1 MKSLK
6 LCLMTLYHPIVVT
19 EHIKRHR
26 GEKKNWLPVIVLL
39 VLTLAV
45 RILSIYGTHYPLAS
59 VSVRKANLLLECGKL
74 FVPVLTWVLAS
85 YMMTTIL
92 DGETLFTETLLFS
105 AYALTPYI
113 VFTPI
118 LTLASRIMDGS
129 QMGLF
134 ATLEVGVLA
143 WVVLL
148 MILALKEMNGYSVGK
163 TVLMIAHR
171 LSTVANADCIYVVQD
186 GQIAES
192 GTKDEL
198 CAQNG
203 LFARMWQDYQASV
216 QWKVAKEG

>member
-19 EHIKRHR
+19 EHIKKQR
-26 GEKKNWLPVIVLL
+26 GQRMNWLPVIILL
-39 VLTLAV
+39 ALALGV

-105 AYALTPYI
+105 SYALVPYI

-118 LTLASRIMDGS
+118 LTLASRIMEGG
-129 QMGLF
+129 QLGLY
-134 ATLEVGVLA
+134 AAMEVIILG
-143 WVVLL
+143 WVVML
-148 MILALKEMNGYSVGK
+148 MILALKEMNGYTVGK
-163 TVLMIAHR
+163 TVLLIGLSLFTMLMIWAMVILLFTIASQFVDMVKEMFYEVIYR
-171 LSTVANADCIYVVQD
+171 LD
-186 GQIAES
+186 
-192 GTKDEL
+192 
-198 CAQNG
+198 
-203 LFARMWQDYQASV
+203 
-216 QWKVAKEG
+216 

>member
-19 EHIKRHR
+19 EHIKKQR
-26 GEKKNWLPVIVLL
+26 GEKVNWAPVIILL
-39 VLTLAV
+39 LLALGV

-105 AYALTPYI
+105 SYALTPYI
-113 VFTPI
+113 LFTPI
-118 LTLASRIMDGS
+118 LTLASRIMENS
-129 QMGLF
+129 QIGLF
-134 ATLEVGVLA
+134 STLEVIILG

-148 MILALKEMNGYSVGK
+148 MILALKEMNGYSMGK
-163 TVLMIAHR
+163 TVLMILLTLFTMVMIWAMVI
-171 LSTVANADCIYVVQD
+171 LLFTIASQFVSMIKEMFYEVIYRID
-186 GQIAES
+186 
-192 GTKDEL
+192 
-198 CAQNG
+198 
-203 LFARMWQDYQASV
+203 
-216 QWKVAKEG
+216 

>member
-92 DGETLFTETLLFS
+92 DGETLLSETLLFS

-118 LTLASRIMDGS
+118 LTLASRIMAAI
-129 QMGLF
+129 M
-134 ATLEVGVLA
+134 
-143 WVVLL
+143 
-148 MILALKEMNGYSVGK
+148 
-163 TVLMIAHR
+163 
-171 LSTVANADCIYVVQD
+171 
-186 GQIAES
+186 
-192 GTKDEL
+192 
-198 CAQNG
+198 
-203 LFARMWQDYQASV
+203 ASV
-216 QWKVAKEG
+216 LPQVTQISVLGSTSWCRAGLVFFASASRKFCAPKVTAYWCGPL

>member
-45 RILSIYGTHYPLAS
+45 
-59 VSVRKANLLLECGKL
+59 SVRKANLLLECGKL

-92 DGETLFTETLLFS
+92 DGETLLSETLLFS

-129 QMGLF
+129 QIGLF

-163 TVLMIAHR
+163 TVLMIF
-171 LSTVANADCIYVVQD
+171 LSLFTMVMIWAMVVLLFTIASQFVGMIREMFYEVIYRID
-186 GQIAES
+186 
-192 GTKDEL
+192 
-198 CAQNG
+198 
-203 LFARMWQDYQASV
+203 
-216 QWKVAKEG
+216 

>member
-19 EHIKRHR
+19 EHIKKQR
-26 GEKKNWLPVIVLL
+26 GQRMNWLPVILL
-39 VLTLAV
+39 LLLALGV

-105 AYALTPYI
+105 AYALVPYI

-118 LTLASRIMDGS
+118 LTLASRIMENG
-129 QMGLF
+129 QMGLY
-134 ATLEVGVLA
+134 ATMEVIILG
-143 WVVLL
+143 WVVML
-148 MILALKEMNGYSVGK
+148 MILALKEMNGYTVGK
-163 TVLMIAHR
+163 TVLMICLSLFTMVMIWAMVILLFTIASQFVGMVKEMFYEVIYR
-171 LSTVANADCIYVVQD
+171 LD
-186 GQIAES
+186 
-192 GTKDEL
+192 
-198 CAQNG
+198 
-203 LFARMWQDYQASV
+203 
-216 QWKVAKEG
+216 

>member
-59 VSVRKANLLLECGKL
+59 VSVRKANLLL
-74 FVPVLTWVLAS
+74 TWVLAS

-92 DGETLFTETLLFS
+92 DGETLLSETLLFS

-129 QMGLF
+129 QIGLF

-163 TVLMIAHR
+163 TVLMIF
-171 LSTVANADCIYVVQD
+171 LSLFTMVMIWAMVVLLFTIASQFVGMIREMFYEVIYRID
-186 GQIAES
+186 
-192 GTKDEL
+192 
-198 CAQNG
+198 
-203 LFARMWQDYQASV
+203 
-216 QWKVAKEG
+216 

>member
-19 EHIKRHR
+19 EHIKKQR
-26 GEKKNWLPVIVLL
+26 GEKTNWTPVVILL
-39 VLTLAV
+39 LLALVV

-92 DGETLFTETLLFS
+92 DGETLFSETLLFS
-105 AYALTPYI
+105 SYALTPYI

-118 LTLASRIMDGS
+118 LTLVSRIMENS
-129 QMGLF
+129 QSGLF
-134 ATLEVGVLA
+134 FTLETITLA

-163 TVLMIAHR
+163 TVLMILLTLFTMLMIWAMVI
-171 LSTVANADCIYVVQD
+171 LLFT
-186 GQIAES
+186 IAS
-192 GTKDEL
+192 QFVG
-198 CAQNG
+198 
-203 LFARMWQDYQASV
+203 MI
-216 QWKVAKEG
+216 KEMFYEVMYRID

>member
-19 EHIKRHR
+19 EHIKKQR
-26 GEKKNWLPVIVLL
+26 GQRMNWLPVIILL
-39 VLTLAV
+39 ALALGV

-105 AYALTPYI
+105 SYALVPYI

-118 LTLASRIMDGS
+118 LTLASRIMEGG
-129 QMGLF
+129 QLGLY
-134 ATLEVGVLA
+134 ATMEVIILG
-143 WVVLL
+143 WVVML
-148 MILALKEMNGYSVGK
+148 MILALKEMNGYTVGK
-163 TVLMIAHR
+163 TVLLIGLSLFTMLMIWAMVILLFTIASQFVDMVKEMFYEVIYR
-171 LSTVANADCIYVVQD
+171 LD
-186 GQIAES
+186 
-192 GTKDEL
+192 
-198 CAQNG
+198 
-203 LFARMWQDYQASV
+203 
-216 QWKVAKEG
+216 

>member
-19 EHIKRHR
+19 EHIKKQR
-26 GEKKNWLPVIVLL
+26 GQRMNWLPVIILL
-39 VLTLAV
+39 ALALGV

-105 AYALTPYI
+105 SYALVPYI

-118 LTLASRIMDGS
+118 LTLASRIMEGG
-129 QMGLF
+129 QLGLY
-134 ATLEVGVLA
+134 ATMEGIILG
-143 WVVLL
+143 WVVML
-148 MILALKEMNGYSVGK
+148 MILALKEMNGYTVGK
-163 TVLMIAHR
+163 TVLMIGLSLFTMVMIWAMVILLFTIASQFVDMVKEMFYEVIYR
-171 LSTVANADCIYVVQD
+171 LD
-186 GQIAES
+186 
-192 GTKDEL
+192 
-198 CAQNG
+198 
-203 LFARMWQDYQASV
+203 
-216 QWKVAKEG
+216 

>member
-19 EHIKRHR
+19 EHIKKQR
-26 GEKKNWLPVIVLL
+26 GQRMNWLPVIILL
-39 VLTLAV
+39 LLALGV

-105 AYALTPYI
+105 AYALVPYI

-118 LTLASRIMDGS
+118 LTLASRIMENG
-129 QMGLF
+129 QMGLY
-134 ATLEVGVLA
+134 ATMEVIILG
-143 WVVLL
+143 WVVML
-148 MILALKEMNGYSVGK
+148 MILALKEMNGYTVGK
-163 TVLMIAHR
+163 TVLMIGLSLFTMVMIWAMVILLFTIASQFVGMVKEMFYEVIYR
-171 LSTVANADCIYVVQD
+171 LD
-186 GQIAES
+186 
-192 GTKDEL
+192 
-198 CAQNG
+198 
-203 LFARMWQDYQASV
+203 
-216 QWKVAKEG
+216 

>member
-19 EHIKRHR
+19 EHIKKQR
-26 GEKKNWLPVIVLL
+26 GQRMNWLPVIILL
-39 VLTLAV
+39 ALALGV

-105 AYALTPYI
+105 SYALVPYI

-118 LTLASRIMDGS
+118 LTLASRIMEGG
-129 QMGLF
+129 QLGLY
-134 ATLEVGVLA
+134 ASMEVIILG
-143 WVVLL
+143 WVVML
-148 MILALKEMNGYSVGK
+148 MILALKEMNGYTVGK
-163 TVLMIAHR
+163 TVLMIGLSLFTMLMIWAMVILLFTIASQFVDMVKEMFYEVIYR
-171 LSTVANADCIYVVQD
+171 LD
-186 GQIAES
+186 
-192 GTKDEL
+192 
-198 CAQNG
+198 
-203 LFARMWQDYQASV
+203 
-216 QWKVAKEG
+216 